1 MLLATVK
8 HQLRHVV
15 REQLLVVLAVWKK
28 AVLFSPLADLD
39 AECLGRRVYFTERPG
54 FPHVNELTD
63 LLEDR
68 RVVTMTDAQGLIIRE
83 RAEDIVPRQYP
94 LPANG

>member
-1 MLLATVK
+1 MLLATVE

-15 REQLLVVLAVWKK
+15 REQLLVALAVWKK
-28 AVLFSPLADLD
+28 AVFFSPLSDLGV
-39 AECLGRRVYFTERPG
+39 ERLGRRVYFTERPG
-54 FPHVNELTD
+54 LPHVDELTG

-68 RVVTMTDAQGLIIRE
+68 RVATMTDAQGLIIRE
-83 RAEDIVPRQYP
+83 RAEDIVSGQYP

>member
-15 REQLLVVLAVWKK
+15 REQLLVALAVWKK
-28 AVLFSPLADLD
+28 AVLFSPLSDLG
-39 AECLGRRVYFTERPG
+39 AERLGRRVYFTERPG
-54 FPHVNELTD
+54 LPHVNELTD
-63 LLEDR
+63 LLQDR
-68 RVVTMTDAQGLIIRE
+68 RVVTMADAQGLVIRE
-83 RAEDIVPRQYP
+83 RTEDIVSRQYP